1 VVRAATSILVLR
13 HGESEWNVQQRWQG
27 RADIPLT
34 PAGERQARDAASR
47 LGTFAVI
54 ASSHLQRAAGT
65 ASIIAEHHGTGPVL
79 VDERLQEVHVGP
91 WEGLTR
97 DEIELGYPGFLAAW
111 RKPDGFESDADVVDR
126 ATAALLAL
134 AARTSDAPALAI
146 SHSGVIRT
154 MRDALGAPNP
164 RLPNLGGSWFH
175 VADNGSISAGDV
187 VSVLDGPRP
196 VDSL

>member
-1 VVRAATSILVLR
+1 MVRAATSILVLR

-27 RADIPLT
+27 RADIALT
-34 PAGERQARDAASR
+34 AAGERQARDAAAR

-65 ASIIAEHHGTGPVL
+65 ASIIAEHQGTGPVL

-97 DEIELGYPGFLAAW
+97 DEIERGYPGFLAAW
-111 RKPDGFESDADVVDR
+111 RKPEGFESDAEVVER
-126 ATAALLAL
+126 ATSALREL
-134 AARTSDAPALAI
+134 AARAADAPALAI

-154 MRDALGAPNP
+154 MRVALGAANP

-175 VADNGSISAGDV
+175 VADDGTIRAGDV

>member
-1 VVRAATSILVLR
+1 MRTTTSILVLR

-27 RADIPLT
+27 RADIALT
-34 PAGERQARDAASR
+34 AAGERQARDAASR

-54 ASSHLQRAAGT
+54 ASSHLRRAAGT
-65 ASIIAEHHGTGPVL
+65 ATIIAEHQGTGPVL

-97 DEIELGYPGFLAAW
+97 DEIERGFPGFLEAW
-111 RKPDGFESDADVVDR
+111 RKPEGFETDAEVVER
-126 ATAALLAL
+126 ATSAFVDLAMRAAG
-134 AARTSDAPALAI
+134 AAALAI

-154 MRDALGAPNP
+154 MRVALGAPNP

-175 VADNGSISAGDV
+175 VADDGSIRAGEV
-187 VSVLDGPRP
+187 VSVLDGHHP

>member
-1 VVRAATSILVLR
+1 MTF
-13 HGESEWNVQQRWQG
+13 
-27 RADIPLT
+27 
-34 PAGERQARDAASR
+34 RQ
-47 LGTFAVI
+47 V
-54 ASSHLQRAAGT
+54 
-65 ASIIAEHHGTGPVL
+65 
-79 VDERLQEVHVGP
+79 
-91 WEGLTR
+91 LTR

-134 AARTSDAPALAI
+134 AAHASDAPALAI

-154 MRDALGAPNP
+154 MRVALGAPNP

-187 VSVLDGPRP
+187 VSVLDGPRT

>member
-1 VVRAATSILVLR
+1 MRAATSILVLR
-13 HGESEWNVQQRWQG
+13 HGESEWNVHQRWQG
-27 RADIPLT
+27 RADIALT
-34 PAGERQARDAASR
+34 PAGERQARDAAAR
-47 LGTFAVI
+47 LGAFGVI
-54 ASSHLQRAAGT
+54 ASSHLRRASGT
-65 ASIIAEHHGTGPVL
+65 ASIIAELHGTGPVL

-97 DEIELGYPGFLAAW
+97 DEIEGRFPGYLAAW
-111 RKPDGFESDADVVDR
+111 RKPDGFESDADVAAR
-126 ATAALLAL
+126 ASGALLDL
-134 AARTSDAPALAI
+134 AARSPDGPALAI

-154 MRDALGAPNP
+154 MRVVLGAPNP

-175 VADNGSISAGDV
+175 VAVDGSISAGDV